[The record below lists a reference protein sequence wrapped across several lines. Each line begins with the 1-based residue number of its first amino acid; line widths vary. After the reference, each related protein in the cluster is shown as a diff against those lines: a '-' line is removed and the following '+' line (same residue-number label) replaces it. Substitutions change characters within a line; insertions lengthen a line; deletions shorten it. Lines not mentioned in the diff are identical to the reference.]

1 MPMLDLGTLD
11 NAREKI
17 LHDAQRAVLALR
29 RFDYPPVESIQD
41 GVAQLTALREQAYDN
56 VVQLQRAQLIVRAA
70 EWLLEH
76 DLGNTDTRWQW
87 NPRRPADQDEP
98 DLQGSAGERII
109 VSAMVAASHLADSAL
124 DARLRRSLSK
134 LASLPGKKF
143 LFVDT
148 TSLKRRAV
156 TRILLA
162 SWDISVVQ
170 IALRDA
176 PAASATRTLT
186 SFPAGASA
194 ASAS

>member
-1 MPMLDLGTLD
+1 MLELGTLD
-11 NAREKI
+11 DAREKI
-17 LHDAQRAVLALR
+17 LQDAQRAVLALR
-29 RFDYPPVESIQD
+29 RIDHPPVESIQD
-41 GVAQLTALREQAYDN
+41 GVAQLTALREQAYEHL
-56 VVQLQRAQLIVRAA
+56 VQLQRAQLIVRAA

-76 DLGNTDTRWQW
+76 DLGNTETRWSW

-98 DLQGSAGERII
+98 DLQGSANDRVI

-134 LASLPGKKF
+134 LASLPGRKF

-156 TRILLA
+156 TRVLLA

-170 IALRDA
+170 IAPRA
-176 PAASATRTLT
+176 GAAASTARTLA
-186 SFPAGASA
+186 SFPAGARTV
-194 ASAS
+194 SAS

>member
-1 MPMLDLGTLD
+1 MLELGTLD
-11 NAREKI
+11 DAREKI
-17 LHDAQRAVLALR
+17 LQDAQRAVLAVR
-29 RFDYPPVESIQD
+29 RIDHPPVESIQD
-41 GVAQLTALREQAYDN
+41 GVAQLTALREQAYEHL
-56 VVQLQRAQLIVRAA
+56 VQLQRAQLIVRAA

-76 DLGNTDTRWQW
+76 DLSNTETRWRW

-98 DLQGSAGERII
+98 DLQGSVNERVI

-134 LASLPGKKF
+134 LATLPGKKF

-156 TRILLA
+156 TRVLLA

-170 IALRDA
+170 IAPRA
-176 PAASATRTLT
+176 GAAASTTRTLAG
-186 SFPAGASA
+186 FPAGARA

>member
-1 MPMLDLGTLD
+1 MLELGTLD

-194 ASAS
+194 ASAT